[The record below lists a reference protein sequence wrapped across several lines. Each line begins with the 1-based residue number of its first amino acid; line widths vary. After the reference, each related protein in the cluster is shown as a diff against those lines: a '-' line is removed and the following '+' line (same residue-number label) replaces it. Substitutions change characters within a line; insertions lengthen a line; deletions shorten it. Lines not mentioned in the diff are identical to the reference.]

1 MQISARLKQKQCHL
15 NTNTRER
22 QARLESRV
30 ATAKNENLNLSNPR
44 YREDKTRRL
53 ERLSAIVYGI
63 HGIRMEH
70 CEPRGPLHSGTN
82 TVFTECKSS
91 ELEVNERIC
100 IDSSTI
106 FVIINISK
114 NYHTFLEQTRN

>member
-53 ERLSAIVYGI
+53 ERLSAIRLSYMVYTAYGW
-63 HGIRMEH
+63 
-70 CEPRGPLHSGTN
+70 S
-82 TVFTECKSS
+82 TVSRVDRCTVEQIQC
-91 ELEVNERIC
+91 LLNVNLANL
-100 IDSSTI
+100 T
-106 FVIINISK
+106 
-114 NYHTFLEQTRN
+114 